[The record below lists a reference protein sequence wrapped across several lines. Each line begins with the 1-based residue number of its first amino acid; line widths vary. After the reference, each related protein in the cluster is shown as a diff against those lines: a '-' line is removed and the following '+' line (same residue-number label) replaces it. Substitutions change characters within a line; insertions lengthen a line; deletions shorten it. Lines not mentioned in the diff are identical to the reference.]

1 MASGNV
7 VTSSIPNLIGGVS
20 QQPWNVRMASQAEEQ
35 INCHASITEF
45 MRRRP
50 AFKHIA
56 PVASPDGSNNF
67 TVFPINKGTDERY
80 IALFGK
86 GGIRV
91 YDLEGVEQTVTMSD
105 SGREYLGQLKEASTD
120 LRFCSIKDYVFC
132 SNKQVIVSEGKTDVV
147 ARTPECVVFIK
158 QASFQT
164 TYNLTLDGKTYSYT
178 TPSGTYEEGTEP
190 PELSAESILR
200 NLRGQLPSS
209 YKTTLAA
216 PVLWIRKDDSS
227 YFTFS
232 TSDSRSD
239 THIFSFRDTSKKMTD
254 LPLVSPNGI
263 TLRITGDGSTDLD
276 DYYVKFE
283 TNNSAEIG
291 EGNWKETASPTLNS
305 KLDPATMP
313 HALIRRKANNF
324 SFEPIEWAERV
335 AGDETTNPMPSFVG
349 KPIANVLYYRNR
361 LCFLS
366 GDNVVMSEANE
377 LFNFFLT
384 TVTTAVDSDPIDVAA
399 SGTKDTSLYGY
410 AIYNGGLVLFST
422 KGQFH
427 LEHDTVLAN
436 STVSLTPV
444 TEFESTDRVS
454 PVSSGKSIFFAVD
467 RGQWVGIREYISFDT
482 DDYSS
487 TDSVDVSS
495 HVPRYIPGK
504 ADDLQCS
511 SNEDILLVRSAS
523 EKDAMWV
530 YKYFWDGNEK
540 VQSSWYRW
548 KLAGDILSAS
558 FFDAEVYSV
567 MGYKDGSY
575 TLETF
580 SFEPQHKDEGE
591 DFEFCLDRKID
602 ETSLT
607 LGEYDSITRTTSV
620 TVPFTDEDL
629 IFITRSGGDLKAG
642 SIIPVVSKEGSTYTL
657 KAKVTDKT
665 KMFIGV
671 PFSSEYTFT
680 TLAIRN
686 ENNTAIT
693 TGRLQVRSIS
703 LNLSRSG
710 YVDVE
715 VSPKNGPTSV
725 FSFTGKRLGEDSSVI
740 GDIPIYTGQIK
751 AAVLSKND
759 RATIKIKSDSPL
771 PFAVVNADWEGFYT
785 TRSQKL

>member
-1 MASGNV
+1 
-7 VTSSIPNLIGGVS
+7 
-20 QQPWNVRMASQAEEQ
+20 
-35 INCHASITEF
+35 
-45 MRRRP
+45 
-50 AFKHIA
+50 
-56 PVASPDGSNNF
+56 
-67 TVFPINKGTDERY
+67 
-80 IALFGK
+80 
-86 GGIRV
+86 
-91 YDLEGVEQTVTMSD
+91 
-105 SGREYLGQLKEASTD
+105 
-120 LRFCSIKDYVFC
+120 
-132 SNKQVIVSEGKTDVV
+132 
-147 ARTPECVVFIK
+147 
-158 QASFQT
+158 
-164 TYNLTLDGKTYSYT
+164 
-178 TPSGTYEEGTEP
+178 
-190 PELSAESILR
+190 
-200 NLRGQLPSS
+200 
-209 YKTTLAA
+209 
-216 PVLWIRKDDSS
+216 
-227 YFTFS
+227 
-232 TSDSRSD
+232 
-239 THIFSFRDTSKKMTD
+239 
-254 LPLVSPNGI
+254 
-263 TLRITGDGSTDLD
+263 
-276 DYYVKFE
+276 
-283 TNNSAEIG
+283 
-291 EGNWKETASPTLNS
+291 
-305 KLDPATMP
+305 
-313 HALIRRKANNF
+313 
-324 SFEPIEWAERV
+324 
-335 AGDETTNPMPSFVG
+335 
-349 KPIANVLYYRNR
+349 
-361 LCFLS
+361 
-366 GDNVVMSEANE
+366 
-377 LFNFFLT
+377 
-384 TVTTAVDSDPIDVAA
+384 
-399 SGTKDTSLYGY
+399 
-410 AIYNGGLVLFST
+410 
-422 KGQFH
+422 
-427 LEHDTVLAN
+427 
-436 STVSLTPV
+436 
-444 TEFESTDRVS
+444 
-454 PVSSGKSIFFAVD
+454 
-467 RGQWVGIREYISFDT
+467 
-482 DDYSS
+482 
-487 TDSVDVSS
+487 VSS

-504 ADDLQCS
+504 VDDLQCS

-575 TLETF
+575 ALETF

-671 PFSSEYTFT
+671 PFASEYTFT